1 MTQLDSKM
9 ASPDLMMEVWASV
22 ASWFMRPPVGR
33 PANGQASPL
42 NTAIRCTIPGCGC
55 DCFVPGKHQLRHC
68 ESCRH
73 GWVTHALDK
82 LGPGHMGPVEPVSAS
97 VAFDVASLVLYGC
110 QALPVRLKI
119 LLDRVF
125 SVLQRDEVL
134 QVLHGFGWSH
144 DDYSRGYILQ
154 DPQGGVL
161 ERWNMCSHEEE
172 PLVLQQFL
180 RFGETRAITQQ
191 LLALDVPPPLPP
203 PSLRPHA
210 SDIKRFIAQTPVPSK
225 KPTIG
230 RDPLAFLK
238 APPPAA
244 APPTPAASSPA
255 SSVPSP
261 LSVSPLNRLQVEYA
275 AARSPQVL
283 QSPRTPRHAVGG
295 DAGLEASLPA
305 SLPFPLTTSKADAK
319 QDFSCS
325 DSDDERGPQ
334 PQQGRLAAGRCGTSS
349 RQWSPLGATLV
360 NPATGKKRV
369 QCSVCLKTFC
379 DKGALKIHFS
389 AVHLREM
396 HKCTV
401 DGCNMMFSSRRSRN
415 RHSANPNPKLH
426 SPHLRRKISPHDGR
440 SAGGHHL
447 LLPPPPLLGLAFPP
461 PPMSVGPSRLEFS
474 SGGSMSSEEAG
485 LGDSDSVEAPAKQR
499 KRKNQHPTRIAA
511 PSSDDSSLSSEDA
524 LRRLETLEPPFRV
537 GLGLGPQPPPA
548 PGSDAG
554 DDFEDEAIRCSAC
567 GQHFDNHFGA
577 KSHFQDVH
585 LKLMHRCSVDGCNAA
600 FPSKRSRDRH
610 SANLN
615 LHRKLLS
622 TSDRLLLLSDLSP
635 PHSPLAFD
643 QHDNASDHGVDVK
656 PLDDC
661 DACANRCLHAA
672 H

>member
-1 MTQLDSKM
+1 MGSRIKTMDSKSEIATPDQRPNPSEIMCPRECDAAAGNPERVRMTQLDSKM

-22 ASWFMRPPVGR
+22 ASWFLRPPAGR

-42 NTAIRCTIPGCGC
+42 NTAIRCTVPGCVC
-55 DCFVPGKHQLRHC
+55 DCFVPGKLQLRQC

-82 LGPGHMGPVEPVSAS
+82 LGPGHLGPVEPVSAS

-110 QALPVRLKI
+110 QALPIRLKI

-161 ERWNMCSHEEE
+161 ERWHMCGREEE

-191 LLALDVPPPLPP
+191 LLALDAPPPLPP
-203 PSLRPHA
+203 PALRPHA
-210 SDIKRFIAQTPVPSK
+210 SDIKRFIAQTPAPNK
-225 KPTIG
+225 KSTSS

-238 APPPAA
+238 AAAPPTA
-244 APPTPAASSPA
+244 APPTPTASPA

-261 LSVSPLNRLQVEYA
+261 LSVSPLNRLQSMQPLDFRKSCSPERRVIPPSANRRPSEEA
-275 AARSPQVL
+275 A
-283 QSPRTPRHAVGG
+283 
-295 DAGLEASLPA
+295 LPA
-305 SLPFPLTTSKADAK
+305 TLPFPLSGVGKIDLK
-319 QDFSCS
+319 QHDFSAS
-325 DSDDERGPQ
+325 DSEDENSALNLSRDG
-334 PQQGRLAAGRCGTSS
+334 AGSASS
-349 RQWSPLGATLV
+349 RAIKRQWSPLGATLV

-369 QCSVCLKTFC
+369 QCSVCMKTFC

-401 DGCNMMFSSRRSRN
+401 DGCSMMFSSRRSRN

-440 SAGGHHL
+440 SSHPHHL

-461 PPMSVGPSRLEFS
+461 GPQFSAGPRLDFS
-474 SGGSMSSEEAG
+474 SGGSISSEEAT
-485 LGDSDSVEAPAKQR
+485 LGDSDSVEAPAKAR
-499 KRKNQHPTRIAA
+499 KRKNQHPTRITA
-511 PSSDDSSLSSEDA
+511 PSSDDDDCGVNMSGVGEDSS
-524 LRRLETLEPPFRV
+524 
-537 GLGLGPQPPPA
+537 
-548 PGSDAG
+548 AG
-554 DDFEDEAIRCSAC
+554 DDEDINRNSTDGSKCKEES
-567 GQHFDNHFGA
+567 
-577 KSHFQDVH
+577 
-585 LKLMHRCSVDGCNAA
+585 SVAL
-600 FPSKRSRDRH
+600 H
-610 SANLN
+610 SLRQLENLSSN
-615 LHRKLLS
+615 L
-622 TSDRLLLLSDLSP
+622 
-635 PHSPLAFD
+635 A
-643 QHDNASDHGVDVK
+643 G
-656 PLDDC
+656 
-661 DACANRCLHAA
+661 
-672 H
+672 

>member
-1 MTQLDSKM
+1 MTRRHRPRPRRRQCHRAGDAPPTVQPNAAPSMHPLRL
-9 ASPDLMMEVWASV
+9 APLNWASV
-22 ASWFMRPPVGR
+22 ASWFLRPPPPR
-33 PANGQASPL
+33 LSNGHASPL
-42 NTAIRCTIPGCGC
+42 NTAIRCTVPGCPC
-55 DCFVPGKHQLRHC
+55 DCFVPGKLQLRQC
-68 ESCRH
+68 DSCKH
-73 GWVTHALDK
+73 GWVPHALDK
-82 LGPGHMGPVEPVSAS
+82 LGLGPAVEPVQAS

-110 QALPVRLKI
+110 QALPIRLKI

-154 DPQGGVL
+154 DSQGGVL
-161 ERWNMCSHEEE
+161 ERWNMCSREEE

-191 LLALDVPPPLPP
+191 LLALDAPPPLPP
-203 PSLRPHA
+203 PALRPHA
-210 SDIKRFIAQTPVPSK
+210 SDIKRFISQTPPLAK
-225 KPTIG
+225 KPA

-238 APPPAA
+238 APPPS
-244 APPTPAASSPA
+244 APPTPTASPA
-255 SSVPSP
+255 SSAPSP
-261 LSVSPLNRLQVEYA
+261 LSISPLNRLQSMQPLDFRKEKTPD
-275 AARSPQVL
+275 RSRAENKVL
-283 QSPRTPRHAVGG
+283 N
-295 DAGLEASLPA
+295 SLN
-305 SLPFPLTTSKADAK
+305 LTR
-319 QDFSCS
+319 S
-325 DSDDERGPQ
+325 DSDIGSDDENSALNLSRDGPE
-334 PQQGRLAAGRCGTSS
+334 SS
-349 RQWSPLGATLV
+349 ARAIKRQWSPLGATLI

-369 QCSVCLKTFC
+369 QCSVCMKTFC

-440 SAGGHHL
+440 SSIPHPL
-447 LLPPPPLLGLAFPP
+447 LLPPPPLMGLTFAPRPQFSAPH
-461 PPMSVGPSRLEFS
+461 LDFS
-474 SGGSMSSEEAG
+474 SGGSISSEEAG

-511 PSSDDSSLSSEDA
+511 PSSDDSSASSSEDA
-524 LRRLETLEPPFRV
+524 LRRLEGLEPPFRV
-537 GLGLGPQPPPA
+537 GLGLGHQPPPA
-548 PGSDAG
+548 PGSDDAG
-554 DDFEDEAIRCSAC
+554 DDFEDEALRCSAC

-577 KSHFQDVH
+577 KMHFQDVH

-622 TSDRLLLLSDLSP
+622 TTDRLLLLSDFSP
-635 PHSPLAFD
+635 PHSPLNFEQMDAGE
-643 QHDNASDHGVDVK
+643 HGVDVK
-656 PLDDC
+656 PLLDC
-661 DACANRCLHAA
+661 NACVNRRVRAA

>member
-1 MTQLDSKM
+1 MVSKEIDTKAAMAVGDAAAGNPERVRMTQLDSKM

-110 QALPVRLKI
+110 QALPIRLKI

-261 LSVSPLNRLQVEYA
+261 LSVSPLNRLQSMQPLDFRKSCSPERRATPSA
-275 AARSPQVL
+275 ATRRPSE
-283 QSPRTPRHAVGG
+283 
-295 DAGLEASLPA
+295 EASLPA
-305 SLPFPLTTSKADAK
+305 SLPFPLTTSKVDAK

-325 DSDDERGPQ
+325 DSDDEN
-334 PQQGRLAAGRCGTSS
+334 AALNLSRDASS
-349 RQWSPLGATLV
+349 GGGAMRHVKRQWSPLGATLV

-461 PPMSVGPSRLEFS
+461 PHHLSAGPRLEFS
-474 SGGSMSSEEAG
+474 SGGSVSSEEAG

-499 KRKNQHPTRIAA
+499 KRKNMHPTRITA
-511 PSSDDSSLSSEDA
+511 PSSDDDDCGVGGGDSS
-524 LRRLETLEPPFRV
+524 
-537 GLGLGPQPPPA
+537 
-548 PGSDAG
+548 AG
-554 DDFEDEAIRCSAC
+554 DDEDINRNSTEGKCKE
-567 GQHFDNHFGA
+567 DNSVALH
-577 KSHFQDVH
+577 SLRH
-585 LKLMHRCSVDGCNAA
+585 LENFSSNFAG
-600 FPSKRSRDRH
+600 
-610 SANLN
+610 
-615 LHRKLLS
+615 
-622 TSDRLLLLSDLSP
+622 
-635 PHSPLAFD
+635 
-643 QHDNASDHGVDVK
+643 
-656 PLDDC
+656 
-661 DACANRCLHAA
+661 
-672 H
+672 